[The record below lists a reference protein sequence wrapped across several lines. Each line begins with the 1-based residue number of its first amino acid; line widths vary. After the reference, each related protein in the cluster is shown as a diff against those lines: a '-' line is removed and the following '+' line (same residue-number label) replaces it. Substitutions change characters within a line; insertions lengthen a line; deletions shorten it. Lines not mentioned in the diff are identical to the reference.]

1 MSMTKQEERRVIA
14 AVLAGDVN
22 RFEELVLAHQNRIY
36 ALCSRML
43 GNAQDASDAAQE
55 TFFRAY
61 RALASFRGDSR
72 FSTWLCRLGSNIC
85 LDMLR
90 KRPDVPD
97 LSLEDDDGRSWDL
110 PSQEDAPQEALER
123 KELRRAVQEGLLQ
136 LPPEFR
142 QVLLL
147 REVGGLSYDEIARAA
162 KLEPGTVK
170 SRIAR
175 ARKKLAAILLS
186 DGNFGALYSS
196 YRTENDFSAKGGE
209 DA

>member
-22 RFEELVLAHQNRIY
+22 QFEALVLAHQNTVY
-36 ALCSRML
+36 ALCFRML
-43 GNAQDASDAAQE
+43 GSAEDASDAAQE

-72 FSTWLCRLGSNIC
+72 FSTWLYRLGSNVC

-90 KRPDVPD
+90 KRPGAPE
-97 LSLEDDDGRSWDL
+97 LSLEDSMPEAPGREGS
-110 PSQEDAPQEALER
+110 PQEALER
-123 KELRRAVQEGLLQ
+123 KELQRAVQAGLLQ

-142 QVLLL
+142 QILLL
-147 REVGGLSYDEIARAA
+147 REVSGLSYEEIAHTV
-162 KLEPGTVK
+162 KLPPGTVK

-175 ARKKLAAILLS
+175 ARKKLAGILLE
-186 DGNFGALYSS
+186 DGNFAALYSS
-196 YRTENDFSAKGGE
+196 YRAEDNFSAKGGE

>member
-22 RFEELVLAHQNRIY
+22 QFEALVLAHQKTVY
-36 ALCSRML
+36 ALCFRML
-43 GNAQDASDAAQE
+43 GSAEDASDAAQE

-61 RALASFRGDSR
+61 RALRSFRGDSR
-72 FSTWLCRLGSNIC
+72 FSTWLYRLGSNIC

-90 KRPDVPD
+90 KRPGTQELPLEESMTNIPD
-97 LSLEDDDGRSWDL
+97 SSA
-110 PSQEDAPQEALER
+110 APQEALER
-123 KELRRAVQEGLLQ
+123 KELQRAVQAGLLK
-136 LPPEFR
+136 LPPDFR

-147 REVGGLSYDEIARAA
+147 REVGGLSYEEIARAA
-162 KLEPGTVK
+162 NLSPGTVK

-175 ARKKLAAILLS
+175 ARNKLSDILLS
-186 DGNFGALYSS
+186 DGNFAALYSS
-196 YRTENDFSAKGGE
+196 YRAEDNFSVKGGE

>member
-22 RFEELVLAHQNRIY
+22 QFEALVLAHQKTVY
-36 ALCSRML
+36 ALCFRML
-43 GNAQDASDAAQE
+43 GSAEDASDAAQE

-61 RALASFRGDSR
+61 RALRSFRGDSR
-72 FSTWLCRLGSNIC
+72 FSTWLYRLGSNIC

-90 KRPDVPD
+90 KRPGTPELPLEESMTNIPD
-97 LSLEDDDGRSWDL
+97 SSA
-110 PSQEDAPQEALER
+110 APQEALER
-123 KELRRAVQEGLLQ
+123 KELQRAVQAGLLK
-136 LPPEFR
+136 LPPDFR

-147 REVGGLSYDEIARAA
+147 REVSGLSYEEIAHAV
-162 KLEPGTVK
+162 KLPPGTVK

-175 ARKKLAAILLS
+175 ARKKLSDILLS
-186 DGNFGALYSS
+186 DGNFAALYSS
-196 YRTENDFSAKGGE
+196 YRAEDNFSAKGGE

>member
-1 MSMTKQEERRVIA
+1 MSMTKQEEGRVIA
-14 AVLAGDVN
+14 AVLTGDVN
-22 RFEELVLAHQNRIY
+22 RFEEIVLAHQHGVY
-36 ALCSRML
+36 ALCFRML

-72 FSTWLCRLGSNIC
+72 FSTWLYRLGSNIC

-90 KRPDVPD
+90 KRPEAPV
-97 LSLEDDDGRSWDL
+97 LSLEDNDGQRWDF
-110 PSQEDAPQEALER
+110 PSREDTPPEVLER
-123 KELRRAVQEGLLQ
+123 KELRRAVQSGLLQ

-142 QVLLL
+142 QMLVL
-147 REVGGLSYDEIARAA
+147 RDVNGLSYDEISLATGLKA
-162 KLEPGTVK
+162 GTVK

-186 DGNFGALYSS
+186 DGNFAALYSS
-196 YRTENDFSAKGGE
+196 YRTDDDFNAERGE